1 MASPRDTENFE
12 TVRVARVVDPG
23 LPIEVARG
31 VATELPRLLSLR
43 LPAKA
48 WVIDVVCEAIV
59 CDEQVGVGRVLHEV
73 GGQLPHEDRDI
84 EIGLTGLPR
93 RSGTRPVVAEVSR
106 DDAVIEGEP
115 AQWITERSHGH
126 RRGGPAAGD
135 VAGTTRMSPPRSDSA
150 PAVRSKAAL
159 LRVPGRRSAR

>member
-12 TVRVARVVDPG
+12 TVRVALVADPG

-59 CDEQVGVGRVLHEV
+59 CDEQVSVGRVLHEV
-73 GGQLPHEDRDI
+73 GGQLPTR
-84 EIGLTGLPR
+84 TGTS
-93 RSGTRPVVAEVSR
+93 RSG
-106 DDAVIEGEP
+106 
-115 AQWITERSHGH
+115 
-126 RRGGPAAGD
+126 
-135 VAGTTRMSPPRSDSA
+135 
-150 PAVRSKAAL
+150 
-159 LRVPGRRSAR
+159 